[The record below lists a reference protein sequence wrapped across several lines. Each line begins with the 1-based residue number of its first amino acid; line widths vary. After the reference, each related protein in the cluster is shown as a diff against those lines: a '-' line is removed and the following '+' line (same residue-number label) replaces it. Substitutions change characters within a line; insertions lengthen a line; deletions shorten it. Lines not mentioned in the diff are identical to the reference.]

1 MNACINRFKY
11 SIGLL
16 AALMLAF
23 PVEAQESSGAGLSM
37 TYMPLSIV
45 SVKGDVERFQQ
56 QNWISNG
63 YSWGLKDILYS
74 KDLGDGLNI
83 SFDGKTIPNEN
94 DNAAHL
100 SLTKKDVGF
109 MDIAYDSFRKYY
121 DGTGGIY
128 PLFST
133 LNSVQLSQDLHMD
146 MGRFML
152 EVGTPKDDVRGL
164 SVVYEHDVKDGKKS
178 RLTWSAVKEGATT
191 RDIGPVWQQVEE
203 VTNSITL
210 KGRTELQGVAVKGE
224 QLFEKTRINSFRE
237 EKNLATTGVAADTK
251 IRRQKQEPDSNLLAT
266 TLEASKWFNED
277 KTFLGSGYRYQHL
290 NAKELEYLNEF
301 DASGVPA
308 SYSNPKNKYDAWAKN
323 DYDSHVWTG
332 HAMTKLTGD
341 LSLSAKLRADV
352 AARRGSS
359 SYPDDSTNPP
369 DGIAN
374 TTNINEVENKV
385 GGLGENISLRYNGIS
400 KTSLYTELDMS
411 QTRNWLDE
419 RLYNIPGQSVSS
431 SSSNFNRETVTYI
444 NKTNLTAGFRTIPVR
459 WLNMN
464 TQVRQKWE
472 SNDYDDIWE
481 TGATGSAKSAWFDY
495 MGIKGSEVSSRITWK
510 PLKWLNPSFR
520 YQFFNNKYI
529 TRIENDI
536 NEIESDQVSHV
547 FTYDLFVQP
556 TDQLLFDFA
565 YSKNDNKISTL
576 AAGGSGSPQI
586 PGFISNSD
594 SWMASASY
602 TPKEN
607 LSFTHVFTYSNAT
620 NYDNFSS
627 IGLAYGADFHKYDLT
642 LEADWKPKEDLSVK
656 PHYAYFFYEPGSAY
670 DNGGYRAHVM
680 WLDVSVKW

>member
-1 MNACINRFKY
+1 MNAQLRYFKL

-16 AALMLAF
+16 AGLILAV
-23 PVEAQESSGAGLSM
+23 PAYAQESSGAGLSL
-37 TYMPLSIV
+37 TFMPLSIV
-45 SVKGDVERFQQ
+45 SIKGDVARFQQ
-56 QNWISNG
+56 QQWISNG

-74 KDLGDGLNI
+74 KDLGDDL
-83 SFDGKTIPNEN
+83 SLTFDGKTIPNEN
-94 DNAAHL
+94 DNEAHL

-109 MDIAYDSFRKYY
+109 MDIAYDSFKKYY

-133 LNSVQLSQDLHMD
+133 LNSNQLSEDLNMN

-152 EVGTPKDDVRGL
+152 EVGTPKDDVRGV

-178 RLTWSAVKEGATT
+178 RLTWTAVKEGATT
-191 RDIGPVWQQVEE
+191 RDIGPSWQQVEE

-210 KGRTELQGVAVKGE
+210 KGRTEVKGVAVKGE

-237 EKNLATTGVAADTK
+237 ERSLATTGVAADTK

-266 TLEASKWFNED
+266 TLEASKWINED

-290 NAKELEYLNEF
+290 NARELEYLNEF
-301 DASGVPA
+301 DASGAPA
-308 SYSNPKNKYDAWAKN
+308 SYSNPKNKFDAWAKN
-323 DYDSHVWTG
+323 DYDSHIWNG
-332 HAMTKLTGD
+332 HIMTKFTED
-341 LSLSAKLRADV
+341 LAFSAKVRAEA
-352 AARRGSS
+352 AARRGAS
-359 SYPDDSTNPP
+359 SYPDDSTNLP

-374 TTNINEVENKV
+374 TTNINEVENKI
-385 GGLGENISLRYNGIS
+385 GGIGENVSLRYNGIAR
-400 KTSLYTELDMS
+400 TTLYSELDMS

-419 RLYNIPGQSVSS
+419 KLFQIAGQSAAST
-431 SSSNFNRETVTYI
+431 SSNFNRETVTNI
-444 NKTNLTAGFRTIPVR
+444 TKTNLTVGSRSVPVR
-459 WLNMN
+459 WLNFT

-472 SNDYDDIWE
+472 MNDYDDVWE
-481 TGATGSAKSAWFDY
+481 SGAAGSAKSAWIDA
-495 MGIKGSEVSSRITWK
+495 MGIKGSEIASRITWK
-510 PLKWLNPSFR
+510 PLKWINPSFR

-536 NEIESDQVSHV
+536 NETEADQVSHV
-547 FTYDLFVQP
+547 FTYDLYIQP

-607 LSFTHVFTYSNAT
+607 LSFTQVFTYSNAT

-627 IGLAYGADFHKYDLT
+627 IGLPYGADFDKYDIT

-656 PHYAYFFYEPGSAY
+656 PHYAYFFYEPGSSY

-680 WLDVSVKW
+680 WLDVTVKW